1 MNGLLTKKNPHLSDS
16 QRNLYLPKIQESEI
30 FGKVMFVKS
39 PKFLG
44 SEIQVYQLIPQKLY
58 LSFRK

>member
-16 QRNLYLPKIQESEI
+16 ERRKIQEPEI

-44 SEIQVYQLIPQKLY
+44 SEIQLYQLISKNLY
-58 LSFRK
+58 LIFRK